1 MRIAILANADIGLYK
16 FRKEL
21 VEKLCENN
29 DVYILLP
36 EGEFIESLKALG
48 CRFIPLK
55 FDRRGMNPIDD
66 LKLIFKYLNLLKNI
80 RPDLALT
87 YTIKPNIYGGIAC
100 QLLKIPYLVN
110 ITGLGTALENKGILR
125 WISMNLYKAGL
136 RKADCAFFQNQKNYD
151 VFCQQDIT
159 KGKTRLIPGS
169 GVNLQVHRFEPYPVE
184 DGKIRFLFVG
194 RLMRD
199 KGIEEFVSAMISVHR
214 RNELASADIVGWCD
228 EDYSSLLNQAEA
240 EGTVRFH
247 GLQADVRPFYARC
260 HCCVLP
266 SYHEGMA
273 NVLLEASA
281 AGRPVIATRVPGCQE
296 TFEEGITG
304 FGCEARSVES
314 LEAAMLKFMSIPQE
328 QREQMGKAAREK
340 MCREFDRELVLKAY
354 TEEIDT
360 IASSRM
366 KA

>member
-66 LKLIFKYLNLLKNI
+66 LKLILKYSKLLKHI
-80 RPDLALT
+80 RPDLVLT
-87 YTIKPNIYGGIAC
+87 YTIKPNIYGGLAC
-100 QLLKIPYLVN
+100 QLLKIPYIAN
-110 ITGLGTALENKGILR
+110 ITGLGTALENNGILR
-125 WISMNLYKAGL
+125 WISMSLYKAGL
-136 RKADCAFFQNQKNYD
+136 KKAECVFFQNKKNQEA
-151 VFCQQDIT
+151 FCQQGIT
-159 KGKTRLIPGS
+159 KWKTRLIPGS
-169 GVNLQVHRFEPYPVE
+169 GVNLQTNQPEPYPLE
-184 DGKIRFLFVG
+184 DGEIRFLFVG

-199 KGIEEFVSAMISVHR
+199 KGVEEFISSMISMHR
-214 RNELASADIVGWCD
+214 RHKFVSADIVGWCD
-228 EDYSSLLNQAEA
+228 ENYESLLNKGET
-240 EGTVRFH
+240 EGAVRFH

-273 NVLLEASA
+273 NVLLEAAA